1 MTSLREHLLH
11 EKKKASLLGFLK
23 LRGMEHL
30 DLIED
35 RELDLIIKT
44 MEQAE
49 TRLKG
54 FENDSERI
62 YYLKNLMRVLIASSM
77 LQAKAMFQRL
87 ESEDRE

>member
-1 MTSLREHLLH
+1 MTSLREHLFH
-11 EKKKASLLGFLK
+11 ENKKASLLGFLK
-23 LRGMEHL
+23 LRRMEHL

-35 RELDLIIKT
+35 KELDLIIKT

-49 TRLKG
+49 TRLEG

-62 YYLKNLMRVLIASSM
+62 YYLKNLMPVLLASSM

-87 ESEDRE
+87 ESEDR